1 MGDYTFKVGFWYRVN
16 SFSDLRKI
24 KILPSERLTENQNPK
39 LKYFEVLGKD
49 KEDKVTIKLNG
60 TLKECEDYIIN
71 NYVPIIPDD
80 NIEEIIDLIDQLVDD
95 ANFLSKSENKN
106 DVDISYRIRY
116 AADYL
121 VQYLSSMN
129 KETDNG
135 I

>member
-1 MGDYTFKVGFWYRVN
+1 MTDYTFKVGFWYRVN

-24 KILPSERLTENQNPK
+24 KILPSERLTENQNSK

-80 NIEEIIDLIDQLVDD
+80 NIEEITDLIDQLVDD
-95 ANFLSKSENKN
+95 ANFLSKSENKYN
-106 DVDISYRIRY
+106 ADISYRVRY

-121 VQYLSSMN
+121 VQYLCSMN